1 MTPIEYLAIIAIIF
15 MVLTL
20 LFALV
25 QGVQLVYYRFQFG
38 STAVI
43 TAIKQLKPLAP
54 IYNIRDR
61 APPATEE
68 KTKELAHPD
77 IKNQK
82 VNAGKVI

>member
-1 MTPIEYLAIIAIIF
+1 MTPVEYLAIFAIIF

-25 QGVQLVYYRFQFG
+25 QGVQLIYYRFQLG
-38 STAVI
+38 SKAVI

-54 IYNIRDR
+54 IYNVKDR
-61 APPATEE
+61 APPAAEE

-82 VNAGKVI
+82 ANTGKVI